1 MKSQRCHDV
10 SIRATVLLLGVFL
23 CLSVTAA
30 PGVFR
35 FLTQNDD
42 LPKPTTNSNYNVRV
56 VVANATGAVTFSVV
70 AAPDLL
76 PSGLALDP
84 ATGYIT
90 GIPTGNENNNLII
103 RATDDLGSID
113 LPVNLQVSSAGGGGS
128 PAVHFTTEALPDGT
142 VGQAYAVTLTA
153 AGGTGPYIY
162 ITDGLPLGLSLNG
175 ATGLVSGTPSEPG
188 TFFVAM
194 TAYDQNDDSKTVKL
208 LPLTVLPAEGTFRF
222 TTLVFDNGEVGS
234 FYEDAYL
241 TADAAATPVTY
252 AVSGLPPGLAFD
264 TVTGTATGTPTEA
277 GTFLVEVTAD
287 DGETLLRIAQRI
299 VIAPSAVSNLYWNFT
314 GLPAG
319 IRHLPYTN
327 TPDILVAAESGTTMA
342 YAAAGLPDGIDYDP
356 GTGKLSGTPTSPLG
370 IYPVTFTATDSAP
383 DPDQVITLDAE
394 FIVMGPTGGDTKS
407 LAANFFVLK
416 QVFKTGKPGSDSW
429 SATVLYNAD
438 RTVGNAF
445 DPTTD
450 TFRLALGSADI
461 ALPAGTLI
469 QKSPVLFTYKS
480 APTEVTPVVHD
491 VKIYADKQ
499 QIKIKTSKDTLTDA
513 VPGELLNLLDL
524 GGMGG
529 RIKEYLGEKG
539 KFTILTGYRNTG
551 FACAK
556 AKLTRKGAGLDAAQF
571 QLYLASP
578 GFSYAPGDTVRIRL
592 LDSTDTALVDKD
604 ATALITA
611 TQKVD
616 RATGA
621 TIYALKKVVKD
632 PAAADILGNFKYD
645 NKKGKMDIKLTALDL
660 GLLADAEENLTVE
673 ITIRDT
679 AYTTT
684 LTLFDPKGLGKYSEK
699 MPK

>member
-1 MKSQRCHDV
+1 MKTTSV
-10 SIRATVLLLGVFL
+10 RAFRQAMAILTCLGL
-23 CLSVTAA
+23 ALSAMAA

-35 FLTQNDD
+35 FLTVDM
-42 LPKPTTNSNYNVRV
+42 PEGTTNSNYNVRL
-56 VVANATGAVTFSVV
+56 VVANATGAVTFGL
-70 AAPDLL
+70 APGSD
-76 PSGLALDP
+76 PMPAGLALDT

-90 GIPTGNENNNLII
+90 GIPTATANASMIFQ
-103 RATDDLGSID
+103 ATDDDGFID
-113 LPVNLQVSSAGGGGS
+113 LPITLKINAAGGGGS

-142 VGQAYAVTLTA
+142 VGQAYAVTLAA
-153 AGGTGPYIY
+153 AGGTGPFTY

-194 TAYDQNDDSKTVKL
+194 TAYDQADDSKTVKL
-208 LPLTVLPAEGTFRF
+208 LPLTVLPAEGNFRF

-234 FYEDAYL
+234 YYEDVYL

-252 AVSGLPPGLAFD
+252 SSSGLPPGLTFD
-264 TVTGTATGTPTEA
+264 TVTGAATGTPTEA

-287 DGETLLRIAQRI
+287 DGETLLRITQRI
-299 VIAPSAVSNLYWNFT
+299 IIAPSAASNLYWNFT

-327 TPDILVAAESGTTMA
+327 TPDILVAAENGTTMA
-342 YAAAGLPDGIDYDP
+342 YAAAGLPDGIAYNA
-356 GTGKLSGTPTSPLG
+356 GTGELSGTPTAPLG
-370 IYPVTFTATDSAP
+370 IYPVTFTATDSDP
-383 DPDQVITLDAE
+383 DPDQTITLDAE
-394 FIVMGPTGGDTKS
+394 FIVMGPNGGDTKS

-416 QVFKTGKPGSDSW
+416 QAFKTGKPGSDSW
-429 SATVLYNAD
+429 SATILYNAD
-438 RTVGNAF
+438 RTLGNAF
-445 DPTTD
+445 APTAD
-450 TFRLALGSADI
+450 TFRVALGGADI

-539 KFTILTGYRNTG
+539 KFTVLTGYRNTG

-556 AKLTRKGAGLDAAQF
+556 AKLTRKGAGLDAAQLT
-571 QLYLASP
+571 LYLASP
-578 GFSYAPGDTVRIRL
+578 GFSYAPGDTIRIRL

-604 ATALITA
+604 ATALVTA

-616 RATGA
+616 SATGA
-621 TIYALKKVVKD
+621 TIYALKKAVKD
-632 PAAADILGNFKYD
+632 LAATDILGNFKYD

-660 GLLADAEENLTVE
+660 GLLADAEENLTIE
-673 ITIRDT
+673 ITVRDT